1 MEFVGVDFFFFF
13 NFYTKDKKNVNI
25 SDEILATSIYRYNM
39 KVGGGIVYIRLMRFL
54 LYNWLEG
61 KKNSFL
67 LVENRW
73 PSSEFTIQF
82 T

>member
-1 MEFVGVDFFFFF
+1 MEFVRVDFFFF
-13 NFYTKDKKNVNI
+13 NFYTGKKNPNI
-25 SDEILATSIYRYNM
+25 LDEILATSIYRYNM
-39 KVGGGIVYIRLMRFL
+39 KVGGGVYIRLMRFL

>member
-1 MEFVGVDFFFFF
+1 
-13 NFYTKDKKNVNI
+13 
-25 SDEILATSIYRYNM
+25 M
-39 KVGGGIVYIRLMRFL
+39 KVGEGEGEEKEILYIRLMRFL